1 MEIRGAGKDFSGI
14 GAAQD
19 FENQEAQEAQ
29 QSEAPQQSV
38 MDIIQQ
44 SRAQQLDALIQM
56 GQDPDLG
63 TIQQPIITDSGG
75 GGGSTPPS
83 TGYHTLPN
91 VGNMP
96 YFDQG
101 TANACGTTSLAMI
114 MSYLGVPE
122 TKDQIDAEIRRW
134 NTFTSPEDLVDFAR
148 SKGLEAEG
156 YNNGSW
162 EDVKSQI
169 DQGHPVQCMI
179 QADYDYGDGTA
190 IHGQHYVA
198 ITGYGTDPTTGEEY
212 VTFHDPNKGVGDP
225 NTPTPHDIKMPLSK
239 FKEMWG
245 GIGFGFKNY
254 YVAYGPPGSNLPSG
268 NDNGVEGQLG
278 ALDGVTN
285 ITNGLDRIGSPD
297 SVGDFIHGLFEFPSG
312 VAQTVLCGIGGVL
325 QLGGQWLNNAVD
337 GIPVVQNV
345 VKPIGDVI
353 NGAGAVV
360 GDVFNGICSGVDDI
374 GSAFGN
380 LADGNFG
387 DFASDMGD
395 AVVDTAGGVVN
406 AIGDAASAV
415 GDAVTDFFSGW

>member
-1 MEIRGAGKDFSGI
+1 
-14 GAAQD
+14 AAQD

-38 MDIIQQ
+38 MDIIQGA
-44 SRAQQLDALIQM
+44 RAQQLDALIQM

-63 TIQQPIITDSGG
+63 TIQQPIITDGGGGG

-212 VTFHDPNKGVGDP
+212 V
-225 NTPTPHDIKMPLSK
+225 
-239 FKEMWG
+239 
-245 GIGFGFKNY
+245 
-254 YVAYGPPGSNLPSG
+254 
-268 NDNGVEGQLG
+268 
-278 ALDGVTN
+278 
-285 ITNGLDRIGSPD
+285 
-297 SVGDFIHGLFEFPSG
+297 
-312 VAQTVLCGIGGVL
+312 
-325 QLGGQWLNNAVD
+325 
-337 GIPVVQNV
+337 
-345 VKPIGDVI
+345 
-353 NGAGAVV
+353 
-360 GDVFNGICSGVDDI
+360 
-374 GSAFGN
+374 
-380 LADGNFG
+380 
-387 DFASDMGD
+387 
-395 AVVDTAGGVVN
+395 
-406 AIGDAASAV
+406 
-415 GDAVTDFFSGW
+415 